1 MAILVMLAI
10 AEGNVMSSLPVVG
23 DKLSYYRIDTN
34 SLPAFFHKLRL
45 INPTIEVVIKPSAY
59 DGKVVVWSEDHA
71 VKAVLRRV
79 LISL

>member
-1 MAILVMLAI
+1 
-10 AEGNVMSSLPVVG
+10 MSSQPVVG
-23 DKLSYYRIDTN
+23 DNLSYYRIDIS

-45 INPTIEVVIKPSAY
+45 INPTISVEIKQSAI

>member
-1 MAILVMLAI
+1 
-10 AEGNVMSSLPVVG
+10 MSSLPVVG

-45 INPTIEVVIKPSAY
+45 INPTIAVEVKQSAME
-59 DGKVVVWSEDHA
+59 GKVVIWSEDHA
-71 VKAVLRRV
+71 VRAVLRRV